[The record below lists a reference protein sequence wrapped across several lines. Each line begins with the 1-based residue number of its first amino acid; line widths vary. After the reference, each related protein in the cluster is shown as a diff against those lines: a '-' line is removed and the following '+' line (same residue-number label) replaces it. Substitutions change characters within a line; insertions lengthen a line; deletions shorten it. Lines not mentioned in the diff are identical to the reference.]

1 MIVLIVVLMMK
12 DDFFS
17 RAIIFDHVDY
27 IKTHDFQTSK
37 NPHYRTLIRET
48 FAIVL
53 V

>member
-37 NPHYRTLIRET
+37 IPHYRPLICET
-48 FAIVL
+48 FAIIL